1 MDWNNSLVSSIM
13 KEEPRIVI
21 NMAKTV
27 LKRMSAFIRQIDFA
41 LDWMQIEAGRAL
53 FRWVQESFSLQFEI
67 FFTLLT
73 HPITWTLIDLGKYYY
88 IGNIPGDETRIF
100 QGNYNQTSNISCTL
114 GNKIVD
120 HSDVV
125 LALPVNAAPTTSS
138 FTT

>member
-67 FFTLLT
+67 
-73 HPITWTLIDLGKYYY
+73 Y
-88 IGNIPGDETRIF
+88 
-100 QGNYNQTSNISCTL
+100 S
-114 GNKIVD
+114 
-120 HSDVV
+120 
-125 LALPVNAAPTTSS
+125 LPH
-138 FTT
+138 